1 MAGELNFHTNDSN
14 GGSDNNVLKLRYDQQ
29 IEMPGARK
37 VKINGLVEY
46 YVAATM
52 QNNQAYTFDFTVRNE
67 GGYGNSY
74 YIVVGYNHFHTTAY
88 GAQRVAIVCTRGTA
102 LSVNADISNV
112 SHSQAGAWSFSKPNS
127 TTLRITKS
135 AGTYGGWGY
144 GFVRMTGNGNTM
156 GN

>member
-1 MAGELNFHTNDSN
+1 M
-14 GGSDNNVLKLRYDQQ
+14 NNVLSLRQDQQ

-37 VKINGLVEY
+37 VKINGVIEY
-46 YVAATM
+46 AAAATM
-52 QNNQAYTFDFTVRNE
+52 QNNQAYNFDFTVRSE

-74 YIVVGYNHFHTTAY
+74 YIVVGYNHFHTSAY
-88 GAQRVAIVCTRGTA
+88 GAQRVAIVCTRGTS

-112 SHSQAGAWSFSKPNS
+112 NHSQAGEWSFSKPDS

-144 GFVRMTGNGNTM
+144 GFIRMTGNGNTM